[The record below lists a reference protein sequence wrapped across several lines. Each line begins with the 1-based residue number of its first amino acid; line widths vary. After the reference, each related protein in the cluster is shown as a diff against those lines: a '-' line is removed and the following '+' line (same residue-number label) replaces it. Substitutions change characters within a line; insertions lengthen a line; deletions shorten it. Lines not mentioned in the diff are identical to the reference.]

1 MQILIRAE
9 NQNFYSAGN
18 YEKLVFFHILVK
30 AAEAAAYFHRC
41 HIFIKNLI

>member
-18 YEKLVFFHILVK
+18 YEMLIVFHIPVQT
-30 AAEAAAYFHRC
+30 AEAPAYFHIH
-41 HIFIKNLI
+41 HIFLLRI